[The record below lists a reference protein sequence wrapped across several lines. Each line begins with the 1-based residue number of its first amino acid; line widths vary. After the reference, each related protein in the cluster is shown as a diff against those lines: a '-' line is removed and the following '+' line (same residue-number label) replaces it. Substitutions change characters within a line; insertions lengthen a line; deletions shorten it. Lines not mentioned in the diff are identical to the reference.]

1 MGEPSAQVRS
11 LSAVEVSTQRHVSL
25 PLVAAILVVLVLVGS
40 TLGMWAYYGTA
51 VFYEMI
57 AAGLAACL

>member
-1 MGEPSAQVRS
+1 VRS
-11 LSAVEVSTQRHVSL
+11 MSAVEVQAQRRFSPGL
-25 PLVAAILVVLVLVGS
+25 LAAILVVLALIGS
-40 TLGMWAYYGTA
+40 TLGMWTYYGTA

>member
-1 MGEPSAQVRS
+1 MGDTSISVRS
-11 LSAVEVSTQRHVSL
+11 ISAVEVPTQRRLSL
-25 PLVAAILVVLVLVGS
+25 GLLAAILVVLALIGS

>member
-1 MGEPSAQVRS
+1 M
-11 LSAVEVSTQRHVSL
+11 SAVDLPAQRRLSL
-25 PLVAAILVVLVLVGS
+25 GLLAAVLMVLALIGS

>member
-1 MGEPSAQVRS
+1 MTAR
-11 LSAVEVSTQRHVSL
+11 LILAAVL
-25 PLVAAILVVLVLVGS
+25 IVLALIGS